1 MTSQPAT
8 AEASPYAAASWRAL
22 GTYVQLVVDRADRL
36 DEARSLAV
44 ALLDEVDRTCSRFRD
59 DSDLT
64 RANLAAGSW
73 VTVDPMLVAAV
84 RAAVE
89 AAEQTDGL
97 VDPTL
102 GRSLVAVGYDRT
114 IDAVRLGDGPTAIPL
129 PAVTDAWRWL
139 ELDPEG
145 GIRVP
150 HGVALDLGA
159 TGKAFASDLIST
171 AIGRLGIG
179 CVLSLGGDVAVGLA
193 ERPPARGSR
202 NTGSPGGDGSG
213 EDPTAG
219 APDAGLVP
227 LVPWQVAISE
237 TPDEQPAAV
246 VTLPAGGLATST
258 VLARRWHRGGAVMH
272 HLLDPATGR
281 PVDPYWRTVSVLA
294 PTCLAANTAS
304 TASVIMGE
312 RATDWLAERDLAAR
326 LVDADGVVHHL
337 GEWTEEVA

>member
-1 MTSQPAT
+1 MTSPSA
-8 AEASPYAAASWRAL
+8 APEASPYAAAAWRAL
-22 GTYVQLVVDRADRL
+22 GTYVQLVVDRADRI
-36 DEARSLAV
+36 DEARMLAV
-44 ALLDEVDRTCSRFRD
+44 ELLDEIDRTCSRFRD

-73 VTVDPMLVAAV
+73 VKVDPMLVAAV
-84 RAAVE
+84 RAALG
-89 AAEQTDGL
+89 AAEETGGL

-129 PAVTDAWRWL
+129 PAITDAWRWL
-139 ELDPEG
+139 ELDPDG

-150 HGVALDLGA
+150 DGVALDLGA
-159 TGKAFASDLIST
+159 TGKAFASDLISA

-179 CVLSLGGDVAVGLA
+179 CVLSLGGDVAVGIPDRSGA
-193 ERPPARGSR
+193 PGAS
-202 NTGSPGGDGSG
+202 NAASPGPDGTGADSTG
-213 EDPTAG
+213 G
-219 APDAGLVP
+219 APGADP
-227 LVPWQVAISE
+227 VPWQVAISE

-312 RATDWLAERDLAAR
+312 RATEWLAERGLAAR
-326 LVDADGVVHHL
+326 LVDADGTVHHL
-337 GEWTEEVA
+337 GEWAEEVA